1 MKISRASDYAIRGLV
16 YMAKKPAGT
25 VCFVKDIA
33 KNTNS
38 PASFMSKIFQS
49 LAKNGLVHSFIGT
62 KGGFKFNIPP
72 ENITIKMVVEVIDG
86 PIVLNRCVVNKSSC
100 RNAGNCDVHF
110 MWADIQKMLTKALSS
125 YSIADFANNT
135 HKNKLSEYDLNFS

>member
-1 MKISRASDYAIRGLV
+1 MNISRASDYAIRGLV

-38 PASFMSKIFQS
+38 PASFMSKIFQT
-49 LAKNGLVHSFIGT
+49 LAKSGLVNSFIGT
-62 KGGFKFNIPP
+62 KGGFTFNTAP
-72 ENITIKMVVEVIDG
+72 ENITIKMIVEIIDG

-100 RNAGNCDVHF
+100 ANVGNCDVHF
-110 MWADIQKMLTKALSS
+110 MWLDIQKMLSKALSA
-125 YSIADFANNT
+125 YSVADFANDAY
-135 HKNKLSEYDLNFS
+135 KNKLPEYQADFS